1 MPGIVG
7 QGTTFNLPN
16 YVGELFGV
24 SPEDTP
30 LLSAIGGLTGGKET
44 TSTQF
49 EWQGY
54 DLRDPDEQR
63 QRTEGA
69 NAPTGEARV
78 RFNVDNVVEIHQ
90 EAVEVSYTKQA
101 AVGQTTT
108 AGVDG
113 SNPVTAEMPWQVTQ
127 ALKQVARDV
136 EASFI
141 LGRYAK
147 PADNTAPRRTRGLLQ
162 AIQTNVIQKGEVHSG
177 LSAATDTITE
187 ASTTLANDDKV
198 VFTDVGASTAIRAD
212 RVYYVVSKVSGSF
225 KVSATKGGSAI
236 TIGTATVSLFKL
248 SGTAPAKAD
257 YDDLFQLA
265 YDNGGLAEGETATVI
280 VGSDQKRNISK
291 AYSDGTNNRVADR
304 NVGGVNFETILTDF
318 GRMNIML
325 DRWIPKDALVVASL
339 EQLAPRFLAIPGKG
353 HFFEE
358 DLAKVGAADRKQLY
372 GEIGLEY
379 GNEKAHGV
387 IRGLPTSR

>member
-44 TSTQF
+44 TSTTF

-54 DLRDPDEQR
+54 DLRDPDENR
-63 QRTEGA
+63 QRLEGA
-69 NAPTGEARV
+69 NAQQAEERV

-90 EAVEVSYTKQA
+90 ETVEVSYTKQA
-101 AVGQTTT
+101 AIGNRNG
-108 AGVDG
+108 ANIDG
-113 SNPVTAEMPWQVTQ
+113 TNPVTAELPWQVAQ
-127 ALKQVARDV
+127 SLKQVARDV

-141 LGRYAK
+141 RGTYAK
-147 PADNTAPRRTRGLLQ
+147 PGDNTAPRKTRGLLQ
-162 AIQTNVIQKGEVHSG
+162 AIQTNVMNLGEAHTG
-177 LSAATDTITE
+177 LSAATDTISE
-187 ASTTLANDDKV
+187 ASTTLSNDDKV
-198 VFTDVGASTAIRAD
+198 VFTDVGGSTAISPN
-212 RVYYVVSKVSGSF
+212 RVYYVVSKASGTF
-225 KVSATKGGSAI
+225 KVAPLKGGNPI
-236 TIGTATVSLFKL
+236 TIGTATVSLYKL
-248 SGTAPAKAD
+248 TGTAPTKST
-257 YDDLFQLA
+257 YDNLFQA
-265 YDNGGLAEGETATVI
+265 VFDNGGIAEGETATII
-280 VGSDQKRNISK
+280 VGSSQKRNISN
-291 AYSDGTNNRVADR
+291 AYSTNQNNGIADR
-304 NVGGVNFETILTDF
+304 NVGGVNFQTIETDF
-318 GRMNIML
+318 ARFNIML
-325 DRWIPKDALVVASL
+325 DRWMPADAFTVVSL
-339 EQLAPRFLAIPGKG
+339 EQLQPTFLNIPGKG

-387 IRGLPTSR
+387 IRGLPTF